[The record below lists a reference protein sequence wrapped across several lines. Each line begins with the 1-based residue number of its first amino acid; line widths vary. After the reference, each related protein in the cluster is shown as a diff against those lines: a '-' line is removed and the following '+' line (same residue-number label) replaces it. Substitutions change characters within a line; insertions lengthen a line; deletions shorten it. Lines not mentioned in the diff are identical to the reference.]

1 MLTDMGILTRNIK
14 TGAYRFQENK
24 KESRARKEMV
34 IKDCFN
40 LIL

>member
-1 MLTDMGILTRNIK
+1 MLTKMGILIKIIK
-14 TGAYRFQENK
+14 TGAYRFKENK

-34 IKDCFN
+34 IKDCYN